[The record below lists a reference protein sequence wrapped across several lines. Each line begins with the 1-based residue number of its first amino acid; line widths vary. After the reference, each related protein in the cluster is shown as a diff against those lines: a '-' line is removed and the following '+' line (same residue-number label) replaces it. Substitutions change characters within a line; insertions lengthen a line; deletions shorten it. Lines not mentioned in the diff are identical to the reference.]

1 MKLIRFG
8 NKGNE
13 KPGVIDNDNK
23 RRDASGFFKD
33 WNNEFFENDG
43 LQKLQTEDIS
53 SLPVVAETER

>member
-13 KPGVIDNDNK
+13 KPGILMTIIND
-23 RRDASGFFKD
+23 RDASDLFKD

-43 LQKLQTEDIS
+43 LKKLKKQ
-53 SLPVVAETER
+53 